1 MKRVV
6 MSLMMALGLSA
17 CGVAGEPVKPDVGM
31 STTVGVN
38 SKGGGFTDTSINIH
52 FPAN

>member
-6 MSLMMALGLSA
+6 MLLMLTGLAA
-17 CGVAGEPVKPDVGM
+17 CGVDGEPVKPDVGM

-38 SKGGGFTDTSINIH
+38 SRGGSYTDTSINIH